1 MTKKSCFVALATTL
15 LLACG
20 PNTDQGHLEHDLG
33 DRPPPVRPGD
43 STQPGDGHG
52 DDGERV
58 YSCEEP
64 PTQSE
69 LVDLSQLP
77 PCKPGGHCVA
87 ADEVEPHLQE
97 RLDECDD
104 GTSFCVPDE
113 IILYRGFY
121 VPETCRFVNGIE
133 GRCLSTVLPELG
145 RDADTLPQSNCQPH
159 ERCSP
164 CCDPFTGEESGACD
178 VGCDIGPIEAQCGEP
193 AFEACCGGLGH
204 CAPPSLIKPED
215 REKLS
220 GSECEGANLCVP
232 DVLRD
237 PDYNAPRCQG
247 RMLFQAYEGVCL
259 PGCLDLPMD
268 ILIGQG
274 NCASASDEC
283 VPCTDP
289 RTGDSTGAPGC
300 PE

>member
-1 MTKKSCFVALATTL
+1 MIRSHLVLASLSILTI
-15 LLACG
+15 ACG
-20 PNTDQGHLEHDLG
+20 QGSEGQLHHDLG
-33 DRPPPVRPGD
+33 DRPAPVHPGELHGE
-43 STQPGDGHG
+43 GDGSSPN
-52 DDGERV
+52 GEAP

-64 PTQSE
+64 PQADE
-69 LVDLSQLP
+69 LVDLSQLT
-77 PCKPGGHCVA
+77 PCKSGGHCIEA
-87 ADEVEPHLQE
+87 EDVEPDLQA
-97 RLDECDD
+97 RLDRCED
-104 GTSFCVPDE
+104 GVSFCVPDE

-121 VPETCRFVNGIE
+121 IPETCRFVNGLE
-133 GRCLSTVLPELG
+133 GRCLSTVLPEIG
-145 RDADTLPQSNCQPH
+145 RTADTMPVSNCQPH

-164 CCDPFTGEESGACD
+164 CCDPFTGEASGACD

-193 AFEACCGGLGH
+193 AFRACCGGRGH

-220 GSECEGANLCVP
+220 GSGCAGENLCVP

-237 PDYNAPRCQG
+237 PDYRAPRCQG
-247 RMLFQAYEGVCL
+247 RVLFRDYEGVCL

-268 ILIGQG
+268 FLIGQG
-274 NCASASDEC
+274 SCGNPNDEC

-289 RTGDSTGAPGC
+289 RTGEATGAPGC